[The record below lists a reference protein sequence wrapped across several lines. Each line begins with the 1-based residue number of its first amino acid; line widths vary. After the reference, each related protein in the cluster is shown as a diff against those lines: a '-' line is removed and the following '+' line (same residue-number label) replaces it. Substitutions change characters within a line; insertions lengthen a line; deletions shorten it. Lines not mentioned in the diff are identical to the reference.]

1 MKKFYVEQNE
11 AGQRL
16 DKLLSKLLNKAPK
29 SFLYK
34 MLRKKNIVLNGKKA
48 DGSEKLALKDEITLF
63 LSDETIAQFT
73 EQTEATQH
81 DKELDIIYED
91 KHILVVNKPI
101 GELSQKAE
109 KEDVSMVE
117 YILSYLLTSKQLT
130 KEQLASFKPGI
141 CNRLDRNTS
150 GLLIAGKSLP
160 GLQEM
165 AEILKDRSLGKY
177 YLCIVK
183 GRLVDRKRVEGYL
196 SKAEDINKVTIYP
209 TKTGDAEY
217 ICTEYEPL
225 LWTGANNGSSKGY
238 PEPRTEETDGAHK
251 QPLTVQRE
259 GLSGKYNAT
268 DDLQGERIP
277 AGRKPGSSAEGIKG
291 EFTLLKV
298 KLITGRSHQIR
309 AHLASLGHPL
319 IGDYKY
325 GDQKTNHYFKMHY
338 GLNHQLLH
346 SYQIEF
352 PELKGE
358 LSHLSGKKLTAKE
371 PDIFLR
377 IKKDLFE

>member
-1 MKKFYVEQNE
+1 MRNFYVQQNE

-16 DKLLSKLLNKAPK
+16 DKLLAKLLNKAPK

-48 DGSEKLALKDEITLF
+48 DGSEKLALEDRITLF
-63 LSDETIAQFT
+63 LSDETIAEFS
-73 EQTEATQH
+73 EQAETVIVK
-81 DKELDIIYED
+81 KELDIVYED
-91 KHILVVNKPI
+91 PHLLVVNKPI

-117 YILSYLLTSKQLT
+117 YIISYLITSQQLT
-130 KEQLASFKPGI
+130 REQLASFKPGI

-183 GRLVDRKRVEGYL
+183 GSLEEKKRVEGFL
-196 SKAEDINKVTIYP
+196 SKDEVTNKVTIHSEQ
-209 TKTGDAEY
+209 TGDAEY
-217 ICTEYEPL
+217 ICTEYEPICSIPGNEGHPMVAAPRL
-225 LWTGANNGSSKGY
+225 QRPVTVEARNKLGKDTEAGVKGA
-238 PEPRTEETDGAHK
+238 
-251 QPLTVQRE
+251 
-259 GLSGKYNAT
+259 
-268 DDLQGERIP
+268 
-277 AGRKPGSSAEGIKG
+277 
-291 EFTLLKV
+291 FTLLQV

-325 GDQKTNHYFKMHY
+325 GDQKTNHYFKTKY
-338 GLNHQLLH
+338 GLTHQLLH
-346 SYQIEF
+346 SYRMVF

-358 LSHLSGKKLTAKE
+358 LSDLSGKELKAE
-371 PDIFLR
+371 PPEIFLR
-377 IKKDLFE
+377 IQKDLFGN